1 MKILFDTANP
11 VASGADPL
19 ELLDKVKKDTVCI
32 HASDTEA
39 RGIFKPVLIGT
50 GAVPFKE
57 IFAILKEAGFKGIIS
72 VEEASFTGKGGIVT
86 SHNFIREIWQKYGK

>member
-32 HASDTEA
+32 HVSDTEA

-57 IFAILKEAGFKGIIS
+57 VFAILKEAGFKGIIS
-72 VEEASFTGKGGIVT
+72 VEEASFTGRSGIAAALKY
-86 SHNFIREIWQKYGK
+86 IRDMWYK